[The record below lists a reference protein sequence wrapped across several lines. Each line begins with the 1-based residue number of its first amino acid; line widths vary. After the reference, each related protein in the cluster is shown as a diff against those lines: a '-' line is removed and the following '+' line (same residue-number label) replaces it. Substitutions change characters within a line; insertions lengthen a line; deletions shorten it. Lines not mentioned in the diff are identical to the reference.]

1 MGDMKDWVEDA
12 APLIDKQ
19 RSNYDGAFNREI
31 NNNEV
36 LNSIL
41 GELKKL
47 NSYMSMIT
55 DEEL

>member
-19 RSNYDGAFNREI
+19 SKDYDGALNREM

-36 LNSIL
+36 LNNIFD
-41 GELKKL
+41 ELKKL
-47 NSYMSMIT
+47 NMYMSIIT
-55 DEEL
+55 GEEL

>member
-19 RSNYDGAFNREI
+19 RKDYDGAFDREI

>member
-12 APLIDKQ
+12 APLVDKQ
-19 RSNYDGAFNREI
+19 SKHYDGAFNREL

-36 LNSIL
+36 LNNIL
-41 GELKKL
+41 CEMKKL
-47 NSYMSMIT
+47 NMYMAIII